1 MQRAHAYASGIAF
14 HRHSFCRFPFDMHPA
29 ILFIGEPEN
38 ADTSSLTL
46 VGYLASFRLAATF
59 ESGVD
64 RALMRV
70 AGGGVDLVVI
80 DLHAIA
86 KDDADRL
93 IQTLYDQTVPFIL
106 TAAGADAFDRVIGLE
121 RGAEDFIDQPYHRR
135 ELVAR
140 IQLALRRAGQRG
152 AVLPP
157 GAERVAAD
165 VIRFDGWQLQC
176 GSRRLTS
183 PGGDSAALSSREYEL
198 LCALLETPRK
208 VVSRAALAREMAG
221 DVERSVDQLVSRLRH
236 KFGEGPATPSPIKTV
251 RGIGYLLDAQ
261 AVQSAAAAA
270 ER

>member
-1 MQRAHAYASGIAF
+1 
-14 HRHSFCRFPFDMHPA
+14 MHPA
-29 ILFIGEPEN
+29 ILFIGEPES
-38 ADTSSLTL
+38 ADPSTPTL
-46 VGYLASFRLAATF
+46 VDYLASFRLAASF
-59 ESGVD
+59 EMD
-64 RALMRV
+64 IDCALMRV
-70 AGGGVDLVVI
+70 TSGNADLVVI

-86 KDDADRL
+86 KDAADRL
-93 IQTLYDQTVPFIL
+93 IQSLHDQHVPFIL
-106 TAAGADAFDRVIGLE
+106 TAAGADAFYRVIGLE

-140 IQLALRRAGQRG
+140 VQLALRRAGQRR
-152 AVLPP
+152 AVAPS
-157 GAERVAAD
+157 GTDRVAAD

-183 PGGDSAALSSREYEL
+183 PEGGSAALSGREYEL

-236 KFGEGPATPSPIKTV
+236 KFGEGPSSPSPIKTV

-261 AVQSAAAAA
+261 AVQTALGASA
-270 ER
+270 R